1 MKIHPRGEVDRGR
14 RKFLTA
20 MAAGILGPVS
30 VGKGT
35 SAVSA
40 WTGLETNS
48 VLNQARPGPGSGALK
63 IVKVEP
69 LILRLKNPAGEPR
82 SRNPSADWNRHFM
95 LCRVETEEGLVGWG
109 EGTDFPRVATV
120 ATEIELMKS
129 YAIGQSAFDIE
140 LIWNRIYRARNSQWG
155 STVQSALAC
164 IDIALWDIVGQH
176 LGVPVYKLLGG
187 KMHERLAI
195 YTSYRWGDIPRTA
208 EAYAKRT
215 RELVAE
221 GALAGKWDP
230 FFDPVSANR
239 QVSLKTINEVVEMVR
254 GIREGGPQFEI
265 CVEAHAKFNVASA
278 ARIAKAIEPFNPMYF
293 EEPVAPENPD
303 AMAEVQR
310 GTSVTIAA
318 GERIKSRLGLRE
330 YLERQ
335 AFRLFQPDA
344 AHVGGI
350 TEYRKMAAMAE
361 SYFIPVAP
369 HNPNGPVCL
378 AAQLHLSVATPNF
391 VIFEEGRT
399 DPLVCKE
406 WFGAWE
412 DSRAYFKVPEA
423 PGLGIKISEA
433 AIRAQSV
440 PIDQAERG
448 VTSGSGN

>member
-1 MKIHPRGEVDRGR
+1 MKRNPNPPSPDEGR
-14 RKFLTA
+14 RRFLSS
-20 MAAGILGPVS
+20 MAAGMLGTGVMIGRGP
-30 VGKGT
+30 

-40 WTGLETNS
+40 WTGAGTNS
-48 VLNQARPGPGSGALK
+48 ILNQARPLDSRSQLK
-63 IVKVEP
+63 IVKIEP
-69 LILRLKNPAGEPR
+69 LILRLKNPAGDPQ
-82 SRNPSADWNRHFM
+82 SRNPSAAWNRHYM

-120 ATEIELMKS
+120 ATEIDLLKS
-129 YAIGQSAFDIE
+129 YVIGQSAFDIE

-164 IDIALWDIVGQH
+164 IDIALWDIVGQR

-187 KMHERLAI
+187 KIHERLAI
-195 YTSYRWGDIPRTA
+195 YTSYRWGNIPRTA
-208 EAYAKRT
+208 DAYARRT

-221 GALAGKWDP
+221 GARAGKWDP
-230 FFDPVSANR
+230 FFDPVDLNR
-239 QVSLKTINEVVEMVR
+239 QATLKTINEVAQMVR
-254 GIREGGPQFEI
+254 GIREASPDFEI
-265 CVEAHAKFNVASA
+265 CVEAHAKFNTGSA
-278 ARIAKAIEPFNPMYF
+278 VRIAKAIEPYNPMYF

-310 GTSVTIAA
+310 ATTVPIAA

-330 YLERQ
+330 YLEKQ

-350 TEYRKMAAMAE
+350 TEYRKMASMAE

-406 WFGAWE
+406 WFGEWE
-412 DSRAYFKVPEA
+412 ESRAYFKVPES
-423 PGLGIKISEA
+423 PGLGIRISEA

-440 PIDQAERG
+440 PIDKAEREP
-448 VTSGSGN
+448 

>member
-1 MKIHPRGEVDRGR
+1 MINGR
-14 RKFLTA
+14 RQFLTA
-20 MAAGILGPVS
+20 MAAGILGSQVKI
-30 VGKGT
+30 GGGT

-48 VLNQARPGPGSGALK
+48 ILNQARPRDAKSALK

-69 LILRLKNPAGEPR
+69 LILRLKNPAGDPL
-82 SRNPSADWNRHFM
+82 SRNPSAEWNRHYM

-120 ATEIELMKS
+120 ATEIDLLKS
-129 YAIGQSAFDIE
+129 YVIGRSAFDTE
-140 LIWNRIYRARNSQWG
+140 LIWNTISRARNSQWG

-164 IDIALWDIVGQH
+164 LDIALWDVVGQR

-187 KMHERLAI
+187 KVHDKLAI
-195 YTSYRWGDIPRTA
+195 YTSYRWGNIPRTA
-208 EAYAKRT
+208 DAYAMRT

-221 GALAGKWDP
+221 GARAGKWDP
-230 FFDPVSANR
+230 FFDPIDFNKQAT
-239 QVSLKTINEVVEMVR
+239 LKTINEVVEMVR
-254 GIREGGPQFEI
+254 GIRQGGPEFEI
-265 CVEAHAKFNVASA
+265 CVEAHAKFNSASA
-278 ARIAKAIEPFNPMYF
+278 VRIAKAIEPFNPIFF
-293 EEPVAPENPD
+293 EEPVPPENAD
-303 AMAEVQR
+303 VMAEVQR
-310 GTSVTIAA
+310 ATSIPIAA
-318 GERIKSRLGLRE
+318 GERIKSRLQLRE
-330 YLERQ
+330 YLEKQ

-350 TEYRKMAAMAE
+350 TEYRKMAAMAD

-378 AAQLHLSVATPNF
+378 AAQLHLSAATPNF

-406 WFGAWE
+406 WFGEWE
-412 DSRAYFKVPEA
+412 DSRAYFRVPES

-440 PIDQAERG
+440 DIATAER
-448 VTSGSGN
+448 S